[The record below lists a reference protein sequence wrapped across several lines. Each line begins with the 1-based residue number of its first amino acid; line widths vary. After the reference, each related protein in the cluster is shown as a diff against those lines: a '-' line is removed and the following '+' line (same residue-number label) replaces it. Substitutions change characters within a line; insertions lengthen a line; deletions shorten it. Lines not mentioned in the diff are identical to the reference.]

1 MVLTFIIYFTGVYF
15 DGAHNQ
21 KGAAG
26 LYIIVH
32 KNAEVKDNEQ
42 ATYKR
47 DEEEESP
54 IPSTLITNLL
64 NIDEETGEYDN
75 SLHFNVLCSKS
86 GSMQQNI
93 IPAWGRH
100 FLSVSCLPLLI
111 RNFSRTRI
119 RICSIIL
126 SNVIIFASHYE
137 QALPERKDIM
147 KEQVILFL
155 DQHLLRDS
163 YPFFKMMWENNVF
176 IVILPSKTS
185 MWTQPNDCG
194 INASKKANESK
205 AMTAFRWANPTDVP
219 SKGDFMAFLKMCWR
233 DHIDTEH
240 MEMITMGSNDVAS
253 RGFERTGI

>member
-1 MVLTFIIYFTGVYF
+1 MIATQAAGVYF

-100 FLSVSCLPLLI
+100 FLS
-111 RNFSRTRI
+111 
-119 RICSIIL
+119 
-126 SNVIIFASHYE
+126 
-137 QALPERKDIM
+137 ALPERKDIM